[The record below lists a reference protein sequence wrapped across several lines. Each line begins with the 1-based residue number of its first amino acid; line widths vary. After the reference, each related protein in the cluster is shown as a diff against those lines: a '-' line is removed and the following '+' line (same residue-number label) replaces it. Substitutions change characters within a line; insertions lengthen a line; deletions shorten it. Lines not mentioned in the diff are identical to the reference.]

1 MPAGISNSV
10 VKIEGLSELRKSLKS
25 LGEADRLKQVQRA
38 LRTGADVVRDDARRR
53 VPSRSGKARAS
64 IVSSGGGAAAYVT
77 GGKRSVRYYA
87 WLDFGSRTPRRGQTR
102 AQGPWK
108 RSGAGPVKG
117 RFLYPAFDAK
127 REEVAALVQRA
138 IDEAIS
144 ERGMG

>member
-10 VKIEGLSELRKSLKS
+10 VKIEGLSELRRSLKS
-25 LGEADRLKQVQRA
+25 LGEADRLMQVQRA

-53 VPSRSGKARAS
+53 VPSRTGRARAS
-64 IVSSGGGAAAYVT
+64 INSSGGGAAAYVT
-77 GGKRSVRYYA
+77 GGKKSVRYYA
-87 WLDFGSRTPRRGQTR
+87 WLDFGSRDPRRGLPR
-102 AQGPWK
+102 SMGPWK